1 MSFAAPAFLLV
12 LLVLPLA
19 ALAYARSERRRRA
32 GAQAWANPALLGAVA
47 PRRPGWRR
55 HAPVAAYA
63 VALAVLAVAL
73 ARPETTVAVPEE
85 RASVVLVT
93 DGSTSMRVTDVAP
106 SRLVAA
112 RRAADAFLGDV
123 PARIRVGV
131 VTFSRRVQAV
141 RAPSTDREEVR
152 SVLAGLRARGS
163 TAVGEGL
170 AAALRLLD
178 SEVRRGARRPPSSVI
193 LLSDGETTSG
203 RAPLPVAREAARRH
217 ITVSTVSVGT
227 DAGVLE
233 LRGRDGTVRRR
244 PVPPDRTTLRRIAEL
259 TGGRFSSAPDAERLK
274 DVYERLGSQISTRDE
289 KREVTAAFAGGG
301 ALLLLV
307 GGAMSLRWFARLP

>member
-1 MSFAAPAFLLV
+1 
-12 LLVLPLA
+12 
-19 ALAYARSERRRRA
+19 
-32 GAQAWANPALLGAVA
+32 
-47 PRRPGWRR
+47 
-55 HAPVAAYA
+55 
-63 VALAVLAVAL
+63 
-73 ARPETTVAVPEE
+73 VPEE

-112 RRAADAFLGDV
+112 RRAADAFLDDV

-141 RAPSTDREEVR
+141 RAPGTDRQEVR

-163 TAVGEGL
+163 TAVGEAL
-170 AAALRLLD
+170 AAAVRLLD
-178 SEVRRGARRPPSSVI
+178 SEVRRGARRPPSSII
-193 LLSDGETTSG
+193 LLTDGETTSG
-203 RAPLPVAREAARRH
+203 RPPLPVAREAAQRR
-217 ITVSTVSVGT
+217 IAVSTVSVGT

-274 DVYERLGSQISTRDE
+274 AVYQRLGSQVSTRDE

-301 ALLLLV
+301 ALLLLL